1 MTPILD
7 AQSTESN
14 WPNVKFEALRTWYP
28 SNACRDVDHALYVL
42 IRKVSVSVRIMG
54 L

>member
-7 AQSTESN
+7 APSTKSN
-14 WPNVKFEALRTWYP
+14 WPNVKFEALRTWYQ
-28 SNACRDVDHALYVL
+28 SNACRDVDRAIYYPIHN
-42 IRKVSVSVRIMG
+42 VSVSIEIMG